1 MIESDMQNTS
11 SNAAA
16 SQDESAAAPGTTA
29 GQLLRAAREQA
40 GMRLPALAAN
50 LKVAPNKLEALE
62 ADDWSVFPDVV
73 FIRALASA
81 ICRVLKVDA
90 APILALLPQAPGR
103 DLSKVGEGINAKVS
117 GGMAPSKGGD
127 FSSSKAFPW
136 MGVVALLVVA
146 TAGVLFYPQ
155 LSERWQKQSVAAPA
169 TTSARANT
177 IASDAS
183 SSEPVALGTASDN
196 VETPANPAAP
206 AAPGST
212 TATAAVAAAAAGT
225 AANALATPA
234 APAAES
240 PLLKVKATQD
250 SWVQVKEASGSVV
263 FEKTI
268 KAGSEQEITATPPLK
283 VVVGNAGGVELLLRG
298 AAFDLKKVTK
308 GSTARFEVN

>member
-16 SQDESAAAPGTTA
+16 AQDESSAATGATA

-40 GMRLPALAAN
+40 GLRLPALAAN

-62 ADDWSVFPDVV
+62 ADDLSVFPDVV

-127 FSSSKAFPW
+127 FSSSKPFPW
-136 MGVVALLVVA
+136 MAVVGLLVVA

-155 LSERWQKQSVAAPA
+155 LSERWKKNNPAAPA
-169 TTSARANT
+169 VSARSNT
-177 IASDAS
+177 IAGDAS
-183 SSEPVALGTASDN
+183 SSEPVPLGSSNDN
-196 VETPANPAAP
+196 AEAP
-206 AAPGST
+206 ASAAVSAAAGAP
-212 TATAAVAAAAAGT
+212 AAAVAAAATNAAGA
-225 AANALATPA
+225 AANAPATPA
-234 APAAES
+234 APAAEV
-240 PLLKVKATQD
+240 PVLKVKTTQD
-250 SWVQVKEASGSVV
+250 SWVQVKEASGAVV

-283 VVVGNAGGVELLLRG
+283 VVVGNAGGVEMWLRG
-298 AAFDLKKVTK
+298 AAFDLKKATK